1 MKREVKD
8 DLINKLLNQQTIVQN
23 SDKEVDFRR
32 AEVTAQLVKMI
43 LEVENAPETL
53 ELITG
58 GLDKAKGEDV
68 SAVSVFSVEEKKVEQ
83 VFVSNGKESKII
95 ESDFES
101 LKPVSKAKT
110 FKEKVIEAISEK
122 GHSLTSNEIR
132 ECIDFKGTDSNLS
145 VQINNIQKHL
155 SKFLNEN
162 RKKGSQGK
170 FLYGLPEWREPFPK
184 KEIEKSVEKTP
195 KNQENSIRK
204 KRLRDSGA
212 KTNDSLVYKIEANNP
227 ANRLTI
233 TVGDTVKF
241 RNVLG
246 THVEGKIVAMN
257 IPGRQSYKGEIHT
270 CKTVTV
276 EEDGSLYDR
285 RLDQII
291 KVVN

>member
-58 GLDKAKGEDV
+58 GLDEAKGEDV
-68 SAVSVFSVEEKKVEQ
+68 TAVSVVSVEEKKVEQ

-95 ESDFES
+95 EANFES

-110 FKEKVIEAISEK
+110 FREKVIEAISEK
-122 GHSLTSNEIR
+122 GHSMTSGEIKDAIGF
-132 ECIDFKGTDSNLS
+132 CGTDSNLS
-145 VQINNIQKHL
+145 VQINNIQKHI
-155 SKFLNEN
+155 SKFLNPN
-162 RKKGSQGK
+162 NKKGSRGK
-170 FLYGLPEWREPFPK
+170 YLYGLKEWREPFPSK
-184 KEIEKSVEKTP
+184 KEEKT
-195 KNQENSIRK
+195 KEK
-204 KRLRDSGA
+204 KQAVTKRHLQTGR
-212 KTNDSLVYKIEANNP
+212 KTNDSLVYRVEANNP
-227 ANRLTI
+227 ANRLTV
-233 TVGDTVKF
+233 TVGDKVKF

-246 THVEGKIVAMN
+246 THVDGVIVAMN
-257 IPGRQSYKGEIHT
+257 IPGRESYKGEVHT
-270 CKTVTV
+270 CKTVTI

-291 KVVN
+291 KSSN